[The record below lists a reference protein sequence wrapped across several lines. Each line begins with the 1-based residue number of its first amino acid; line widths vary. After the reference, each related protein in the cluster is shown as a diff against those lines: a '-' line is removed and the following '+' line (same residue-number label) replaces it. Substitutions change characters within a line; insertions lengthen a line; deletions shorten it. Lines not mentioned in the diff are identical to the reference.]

1 MKKLLLLLL
10 FILFVIAIISCTPVK
25 KQAGQN
31 TQTNQ
36 TVQASANTQNEDE
49 FTKEFLFN
57 QESAVKDTK
66 SVSFGSSNGFEL
78 TANMVT
84 GWNLGNTLDATGSGG
99 MASELSWGQPLTAKE
114 MIDGLA
120 ASGIKTIRIPIS
132 WHNHFI
138 DKRTYTIH
146 PEWMERVKTIVDWAI
161 EDGMYVIINT
171 HHDNWENGNKI
182 PTAKGYYPNQA
193 CFEESERFLTN
204 VWTQISL
211 VFNNGY
217 DQHLIFETLNEPRL
231 RGTSQEWWNNRGT
244 DTYKEGA
251 EYLNK
256 LNQVCL
262 DAIRKSGGNNA
273 KRFVMIPGL
282 RAAVDSALAPEFSL
296 PQDSAEDKLILSVH
310 MYDPQDFALNTPGA
324 KKFVQAHK
332 DALNRSFDSLYE
344 AYISKG
350 IPVVIGEYGATNK
363 DNLEE
368 RVKWTNFFLEESRKY
383 GITACLWDNGGC
395 DASTSQGEKYGFF
408 DRRALKWVFPEI
420 IDAIV
425 KSTNSSVK

>member
-1 MKKLLLLLL
+1 MKRFMKGRKARLCLSLLA
-10 FILFVIAIISCTPVK
+10 FVFTFSGLSAQEVIQFNEK
-25 KQAGQN
+25 K
-31 TQTNQ
+31 
-36 TVQASANTQNEDE
+36 
-49 FTKEFLFN
+49 
-57 QESAVKDTK
+57 AVKDDK
-66 SVSFGSSNGFEL
+66 SCEFTETSSLDFVK
-78 TANMVT
+78 NMT
-84 GWNLGNTLDATGSGG
+84 CGWNLGNTMEAVGISGS
-99 MASELSWGQPLTAKE
+99 ASETFWGQPSTTKA
-114 MIDGLA
+114 MIDSLA
-120 ASGIKTIRIPIS
+120 ASGIKSIRIPVS
-132 WHNHFI
+132 WSNHM
-138 DKRTYTIH
+138 DKKYTIA
-146 PEWMERVKTIVDWAI
+146 PSWMKRVKQIVDWAI

-211 VFNNGY
+211 AFNNGY

-231 RGTSQEWWNNRGT
+231 RGTNQEWWNNRGT

-262 DAIRKSGGNNA
+262 DTIRKSGGNNA

-296 PQDSAEDKLILSVH
+296 PKDSAEDKLILSVH
-310 MYDPQDFALNTPGA
+310 MYDPQDFAMNTPGA

-350 IPVVIGEYGATNK
+350 IPVVIGEYAATNK

-383 GITACLWDNGGC
+383 GMTACLWDNGGF

-408 DRRALKWVFPEI
+408 DRRALKWFFPEI
-420 IDAIV
+420 AEAIV
-425 KSTNSSVK
+425 KSTTSTVK

>member
-1 MKKLLLLLL
+1 MKRFMKGRKARLCLSLLA
-10 FILFVIAIISCTPVK
+10 FVFTFSGLSAQKVIQFNEK
-25 KQAGQN
+25 K
-31 TQTNQ
+31 
-36 TVQASANTQNEDE
+36 
-49 FTKEFLFN
+49 
-57 QESAVKDTK
+57 AVKDDK
-66 SVSFGSSNGFEL
+66 SCEFTETSSLDFVK
-78 TANMVT
+78 NMT
-84 GWNLGNTLDATGSGG
+84 CGWNLGNTMEAVGISGS
-99 MASELSWGQPLTAKE
+99 ASETFWGQPSTTKA
-114 MIDGLA
+114 MIDALA
-120 ASGIKTIRIPIS
+120 ASGIKSIRIPVS
-132 WHNHFI
+132 WSNHM
-138 DKRTYTIH
+138 DKKYTIA
-146 PEWMERVKTIVDWAI
+146 PSWMKRVKQIVDWAI

-171 HHDNWENGNKI
+171 HHDNWEKGDKI

-204 VWTQISL
+204 VWAQISL
-211 VFNNGY
+211 AFNNGY

-282 RAAVDSALAPEFSL
+282 RAAVDSALAAEFSL

-310 MYDPQDFALNTPGA
+310 MYDPQDFAMNTPGA

-350 IPVVIGEYGATNK
+350 IPVVIGEYAATNK

-368 RVKWTNFFLEESRKY
+368 RVKWTNFFLQESRKY
-383 GITACLWDNGGC
+383 GMTACLWDNGGF

-425 KSTNSSVK
+425 KSTNSIVK

>member
-1 MKKLLLLLL
+1 MKRFMKGRKARLCLSLLA
-10 FILFVIAIISCTPVK
+10 FVFTFSGLSAQEVIQFNEK
-25 KQAGQN
+25 K
-31 TQTNQ
+31 
-36 TVQASANTQNEDE
+36 
-49 FTKEFLFN
+49 
-57 QESAVKDTK
+57 AVKDDK
-66 SVSFGSSNGFEL
+66 SCEFTETSSLDFVK
-78 TANMVT
+78 NMT
-84 GWNLGNTLDATGSGG
+84 CGWNLGNTMEAVGISGS
-99 MASELSWGQPLTAKE
+99 ASETFWGQPSTTKA
-114 MIDGLA
+114 MIDSLA
-120 ASGIKTIRIPIS
+120 ASGIKSIRIPVS
-132 WHNHFI
+132 WSNHM
-138 DKRTYTIH
+138 DKKYTIDQS
-146 PEWMERVKTIVDWAI
+146 WMKRVKQIVDWAI

-211 VFNNGY
+211 AFNNGY

-350 IPVVIGEYGATNK
+350 IPVVIGEYAATNK

-383 GITACLWDNGGC
+383 GITACLWDNGGF

>member
-1 MKKLLLLLL
+1 MKRFMKGRKARLCLSLLA
-10 FILFVIAIISCTPVK
+10 FVFTFSGLSAQEVIQFNEK
-25 KQAGQN
+25 K
-31 TQTNQ
+31 
-36 TVQASANTQNEDE
+36 
-49 FTKEFLFN
+49 
-57 QESAVKDTK
+57 AVKDDK
-66 SVSFGSSNGFEL
+66 SCEFTETSSLDFVK
-78 TANMVT
+78 NMT
-84 GWNLGNTLDATGSGG
+84 CGWNLGNTMEAVGISGS
-99 MASELSWGQPLTAKE
+99 ASETFWGQPSTTKA
-114 MIDGLA
+114 MIDSLA
-120 ASGIKTIRIPIS
+120 ASGIKSIRIPVS
-132 WHNHFI
+132 WSNHM
-138 DKRTYTIH
+138 DKKYTIA
-146 PEWMERVKTIVDWAI
+146 PSWMKRVKQIVDWAI

-211 VFNNGY
+211 AFNNGY

-231 RGTSQEWWNNRGT
+231 RGTNQEWWNNRGT

-262 DAIRKSGGNNA
+262 NAIRKSGGNNA

-310 MYDPQDFALNTPGA
+310 MYDPQDFAMNTPGA

-350 IPVVIGEYGATNK
+350 IPVVIGEYAATNK

-383 GITACLWDNGGC
+383 GMTACLWDNGGF

-425 KSTNSSVK
+425 KNTNSTVE

>member
-1 MKKLLLLLL
+1 MKRFMKGRKARLCLSLLA
-10 FILFVIAIISCTPVK
+10 FVFTFSGLSAQEVIQFNEK
-25 KQAGQN
+25 K
-31 TQTNQ
+31 
-36 TVQASANTQNEDE
+36 
-49 FTKEFLFN
+49 
-57 QESAVKDTK
+57 AVKDDK
-66 SVSFGSSNGFEL
+66 SCEFTETSSLDFVK
-78 TANMVT
+78 NMT
-84 GWNLGNTLDATGSGG
+84 CGWNLGNTMEAVGISGS
-99 MASELSWGQPLTAKE
+99 ASETFWGQPSTTKA
-114 MIDGLA
+114 MIDSLA
-120 ASGIKTIRIPIS
+120 ASGIKSIRIPVS
-132 WHNHFI
+132 WSNHM
-138 DKRTYTIH
+138 DKKYTIDQS
-146 PEWMERVKTIVDWAI
+146 WMKRVKQIVDWAI

-204 VWTQISL
+204 VWAQISL
-211 VFNNGY
+211 AFNNGY

-231 RGTSQEWWNNRGT
+231 RGTNQEWWNNRGT

-350 IPVVIGEYGATNK
+350 TPVVIGEYGATNK

-383 GITACLWDNGGC
+383 GMTACLWDNGGF

>member
-1 MKKLLLLLL
+1 MKRFMKGRKARLCLSLLA
-10 FILFVIAIISCTPVK
+10 FVFTFSGLSAQEVIQFNEK
-25 KQAGQN
+25 K
-31 TQTNQ
+31 
-36 TVQASANTQNEDE
+36 
-49 FTKEFLFN
+49 
-57 QESAVKDTK
+57 AVKDDK
-66 SVSFGSSNGFEL
+66 SCEFTETSSLDFVK
-78 TANMVT
+78 NMT
-84 GWNLGNTLDATGSGG
+84 CGWNLGNTMEAVGISGS
-99 MASELSWGQPLTAKE
+99 ASETFWGQPSTTKA
-114 MIDGLA
+114 MIDSLA
-120 ASGIKTIRIPIS
+120 ASGIKSIRIPVS
-132 WHNHFI
+132 WSNHM
-138 DKRTYTIH
+138 DKKYTIDQS
-146 PEWMERVKTIVDWAI
+146 WMKRVKQIVDWAI

-211 VFNNGY
+211 AFNNGY

-383 GITACLWDNGGC
+383 GITACLWDNGGF